1 MVRLSKNHRV
11 ILDNCYTTPAEQ
23 QFMGACPYCR
33 SATLPGDTICYS
45 CGRVLPKGD
54 RGSYRLEQQFS
65 KRKGAKETTYMMAS
79 KPSQRGVVQTHTGR
93 QRNIMKRRK
102 NRFRSLA
109 MLGLVAFVMLSP
121 QAQEAVFGEFGG
133 VEEFLQSQLAPY
145 HVYPNEASY
154 TLSKIADVSKGSG
167 EGAVTE
173 NILIPPTVRSSISGA
188 AQFAFTDGT
197 NQTEPLVLQQTLQI
211 TLAIDGQ
218 DINVPI
224 DGMPDRNIDN
234 AILTSSGHQ
243 VWWPAIGGGDDQ
255 CPLAK
260 CVKVRANFDN
270 GGSVQYAF
278 NVRVQSTSYSWWD
291 DGRVD
296 ARIAGKD
303 MGINADNSGT
313 FADLANR
320 GNGVRQAQFGGSY
333 WYDRGGTAG
342 YAINGQDALV
352 MATADTIA
360 SSLPEGRTDNA
371 YAFARA
377 TFDYLHAYISYDR
390 DAPSTARSGPACL
403 AANTGDCDEQTNAF
417 FSILRTR
424 GVPGWYAFGVLGDP
438 FFSNEG
444 WEAHAWGYIQLPLAD
459 SWCEERNIVLQT
471 CFVEA
476 QVDVVNNKW
485 LLSTPTAYLDWIEEA
500 DASGGMVYDYYHP
513 VRSISYGQGEA
524 IERLRSFETLDAVEL
539 NGGSYKVKKYA
550 EAL

>member
-1 MVRLSKNHRV
+1 
-11 ILDNCYTTPAEQ
+11 
-23 QFMGACPYCR
+23 MGACPYCR

-54 RGSYRLEQQFS
+54 RASYRLEQQFS
-65 KRKGAKETTYMMAS
+65 KQKGSKNTTYKMAA

-154 TLSKIADVSKGSG
+154 TLSKIAEVSKGSG
-167 EGAVTE
+167 EGSVTE
-173 NILIPPTVRSSISGA
+173 NILIPPTVQSSISGA

-197 NQTEPLVLQQTLQI
+197 NQSEPVVLQQTLQI
-211 TLAIDGQ
+211 TLEIDGQ

-224 DGMPDRNIDN
+224 DGMPDRNRAN
-234 AILTSSGHQ
+234 AIITSGGHE
-243 VWWPAIGGGDDQ
+243 VWWPAVGSGDDE

-260 CVKVRANFDN
+260 CVKVRVHFQD
-270 GGSVQYAF
+270 GGNLQYAF
-278 NVRVQSTSYSWWD
+278 NVRMQSTSYSWWD

-296 ARIAGKD
+296 SRIAGKD
-303 MGINADNSGT
+303 IGINVDNSGT
-313 FADLANR
+313 FDDLANR
-320 GNGVRQAQFGGSY
+320 GNGVRQAQFAGNY
-333 WYDRGGTAG
+333 WYDRGGSAG
-342 YAINGQDALV
+342 YAINAQDALV

-403 AANTGDCDEQTNAF
+403 AAGTGDCDEQTNAY

-438 FFSNEG
+438 FYSNEG
-444 WEAHAWGYIQLPLAD
+444 WEAHAWGYIQLPLKD

-500 DASGGMVYDYYHP
+500 DPSGGMVYDYYHP
-513 VRSISYGQGEA
+513 VRSITVGQGES
-524 IERLRSFETLDAVEL
+524 IERLRSFETIDTVEL
-539 NGGSYKVKKYA
+539 NGGTYKVKKYA